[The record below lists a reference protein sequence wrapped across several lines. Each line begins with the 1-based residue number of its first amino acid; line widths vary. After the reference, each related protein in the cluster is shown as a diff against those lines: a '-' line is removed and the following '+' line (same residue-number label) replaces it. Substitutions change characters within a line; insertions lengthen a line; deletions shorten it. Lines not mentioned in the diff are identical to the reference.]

1 VIGDVKLLESKT
13 WVLWRDEVSPMLGPL
28 FVEEEAPLEQVQ
40 AEGMSLSFLSGPSMN
55 SNRLIQMPY
64 EQFCRA

>member
-1 VIGDVKLLESKT
+1 VVGDVKLLESKT
-13 WVLWRDEVSPMLGPL
+13 WVLWGEEVSLMLGPL
-28 FVEEEAPLEQVQ
+28 FVEEEVPLEQVQ

-55 SNRLIQMPY
+55 FNRLVQMPY